1 MTAQHF
7 YVVHVVITAR
17 LHRSAPVHH
26 TVGFGVD
33 RSRGHGRRC
42 SENTLIVALIGLRV
56 EAPVKPIGVGSIL
69 ASSSERAAQC
79 NDLLNPVG
87 LRAGDLSGIDA
98 A

>member
-33 RSRGHGRRC
+33 RSRGYRRWC
-42 SENTLIVALIGLRV
+42 RESILIAALIGLRV
-56 EAPVKPIGVGSIL
+56 EALVKPISMRSIL
-69 ASSSERAAQC
+69 PSSPERAAQC
-79 NDLLNPVG
+79 NHLLNAIR

-98 A
+98 S